1 MLFIFG
7 YHIRVVD
14 KITKLDSYVV
24 PELGTCLS
32 SGPRQVSNSVD
43 SVLDSVDS
51 VLDWDNKNCL
61 SSGPRQSDYLS
72 SGLRQHK
79 NCLSSGP
86 RQSDYLSSGLSC
98 LSWGPL
104 YNFITIRTIIHNAS
118 LTCHYPIERSL
129 KQNI

>member
-1 MLFIFG
+1 MMLGREILAA
-7 YHIRVVD
+7 YI
-14 KITKLDSYVV
+14 SVV
-24 PELGTCLS
+24 PELRTCLSSGLRWLS
-32 SGPRQVSNSVD
+32 SGPRQVSNTVD

-86 RQSDYLSSGLSC
+86 RQSAYLSSGLSC